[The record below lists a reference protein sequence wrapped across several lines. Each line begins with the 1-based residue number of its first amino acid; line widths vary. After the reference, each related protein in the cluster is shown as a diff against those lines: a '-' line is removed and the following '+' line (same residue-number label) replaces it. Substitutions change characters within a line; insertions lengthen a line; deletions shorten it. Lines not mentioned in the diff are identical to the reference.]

1 MNLQT
6 MLDERNM
13 TMYKLSKLSG
23 LPKTTVIDICS
34 GKSSI
39 EGCNA
44 KTVLLLSRALGCTME
59 DLMKID
65 TSKFDRDTG
74 LPKDKT
80 YFEKNLPNYLQV
92 SVERMADSWGI
103 IDSGKRDPHWDLC
116 WSELNADINSA
127 ETEQEITPEQAWYLR
142 KKYLRM
148 ERGDD

>member
-23 LPKTTVIDICS
+23 VPKTTVIDICS

-39 EGCNA
+39 DGCNA
-44 KTVLLLSRALGCTME
+44 RTVLLLSKALGCTME

-65 TSKFDRDTG
+65 TADYDRKTG

-80 YFEKNLPNYLQV
+80 HFEKGLPQYLQD
-92 SVERMADSWGI
+92 SVDRMSSSWKI
-103 IDSGKRDPHWDLC
+103 IDAGKKDLHWDLC

-127 ETEQEITPEQAWYLR
+127 ETEQEITSDQAWYLR
-142 KKYLRM
+142 EKYLRM
-148 ERGDD
+148 ERGED